1 MLFSK
6 QRRLVACA
14 VWALLCCCASARAA
28 ETHGA
33 HAERTTGAASGVTS
47 ENILAVES
55 LPPGFAGDD
64 PEHVRDAL
72 AGRPAPGQAPSI
84 TSRVRTF
91 LSQPFRRWEHGASVA
106 RGVQGASQRQGA
118 GATQADRTFVFVIP
132 VTYGVRYQ
140 SKKKVLTV
148 NVSLAAPGNPNA
160 ILLKQTVKGQ
170 SGRKLVVAAEARAKG
185 FVQTFDVIQLQPDGG
200 ARTTVT
206 GRALLPNFSHEH
218 GDGDFA
224 IVLVCALEPPYL
236 TDDVTHSAPSEEEPT
251 DITRRTSTLNGSV
264 AAAWLVDRKDG
275 SIVTRRLRLVK

>member
-1 MLFSK
+1 MLLSK
-6 QRRLVACA
+6 QRSVAACA
-14 VWALLCCCASARAA
+14 VWALLCCCASTRAA
-28 ETHGA
+28 ETQGT
-33 HAERTTGAASGVTS
+33 HAERTIGAASGVTG

-91 LSQPFRRWEHGASVA
+91 LAQPFRRWERGASGAHGASQA
-106 RGVQGASQRQGA
+106 QSAS
-118 GATQADRTFVFVIP
+118 ATQADRTFVFVIP
-132 VTYGVRYQ
+132 VSYGVRYQ
-140 SKKKVLTV
+140 SKKKILTV

-206 GRALLPNFSHEH
+206 GRALLPNFAHEH
-218 GDGDFA
+218 SEGDFA

-236 TDDVTHSAPSEEEPT
+236 TDDVEHSAPSEEEPT
-251 DITRRTSTLNGSV
+251 DVTRRTSTLNGSV

>member
-1 MLFSK
+1 MLLSK
-6 QRRLVACA
+6 QRSVALCA
-14 VWALLCCCASARAA
+14 AWALLCCGASARAA
-28 ETHGA
+28 ETHGT
-33 HAERTTGAASGVTS
+33 HAERTIGAASGVTG

-72 AGRPAPGQAPSI
+72 AGRSAPGQAPSI

-91 LSQPFRRWEHGASVA
+91 LAQPFRKWERGASGAHGASQP
-106 RGVQGASQRQGA
+106 QGAS
-118 GATQADRTFVFVIP
+118 ATQADRTFVFVIP
-132 VTYGVRYQ
+132 VSYGVRYQ

-170 SGRKLVVAAEARAKG
+170 SGRKLVVAAEAKAKG

-206 GRALLPNFSHEH
+206 GRALLPSFAHEH
-218 GDGDFA
+218 SEGDFA

-236 TDDVTHSAPSEEEPT
+236 TDDVEHSAPSEEEPT
-251 DITRRTSTLNGSV
+251 DVTRRTSTLNGSV